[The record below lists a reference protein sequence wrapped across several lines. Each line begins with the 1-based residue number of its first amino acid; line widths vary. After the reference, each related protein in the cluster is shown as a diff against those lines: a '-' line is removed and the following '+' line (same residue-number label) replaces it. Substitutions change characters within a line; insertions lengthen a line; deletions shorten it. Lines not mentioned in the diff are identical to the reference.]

1 MYKKILLP
9 TDGSLNSKRAGKHA
23 VKLADPQGQIIILH
37 VIEGYNLQTGVL
49 PISTL
54 PNPDESLFE
63 DLETEGKQILK
74 ELKQELSIECPD
86 KSDSLNFT
94 RLIRE
99 GKPYLEILK
108 IMDEENVDLV
118 VMGASGRHGFD
129 RVILGSVTERVV
141 REASKPLLIIP

>member
-1 MYKKILLP
+1 MYQKILLP

-23 VKLADPQGQIIILH
+23 IKLADPQGQIIILH
-37 VIEGYNLQTGVL
+37 VIEGYDMQTGVL

-63 DLETEGKQILK
+63 ELENEGEQILK
-74 ELKQELSIECPD
+74 NLKQDIRKENPD
-86 KSDSLNFT
+86 KSDNLKFIS
-94 RLIRE
+94 LIRE

-108 IMDEENVDLV
+108 IMDEEEVDLV
-118 VMGASGRHGFD
+118 VMGASGKHGLD